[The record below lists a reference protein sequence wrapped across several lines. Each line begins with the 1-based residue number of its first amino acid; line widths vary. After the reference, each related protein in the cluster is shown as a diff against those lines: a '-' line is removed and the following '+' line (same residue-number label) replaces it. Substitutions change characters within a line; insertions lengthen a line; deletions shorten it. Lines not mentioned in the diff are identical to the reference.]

1 MCYTFNFKPK
11 GRFPLHS
18 FRTLGCEARFFF
30 ARIGLDQ
37 FRKNVLGAF
46 GHKK

>member
-11 GRFPLHS
+11 GRFPLHN
-18 FRTLGCEARFFF
+18 FRTLGCEARFF

-46 GHKK
+46 CHKK